1 MNGNAM
7 RKKLGPVADDV
18 AMFLSGVD
26 GFLYDLRDFS
36 AVRARTW
43 MGIAFVHEPEGRLL
57 HSFGK
62 HINNMLWHDSFDS
75 GTHGA
80 FVPGFRGFLVVQGM
94 VQPFIETGSTGSHGS
109 GQVPVLACGAGG
121 GGHPLHPLPLLHIPG
136 TQFPAPVGNES
147 MEDCNGGYPG
157 ECKYCTVR

>member
-80 FVPGFRGFLVVQGM
+80 FVPGFRGFLVVQWM
-94 VQPFIETGSTGSHGS
+94 VQPLVETGSTGSRGS
-109 GQVPVLACGAGG
+109 GQVPVLTGSAGER
-121 GGHPLHPLPLLHIPG
+121 
-136 TQFPAPVGNES
+136 TSSSSSSAS
-147 MEDCNGGYPG
+147 SYSGYSISRS
-157 ECKYCTVR
+157 CWQ